1 MNTLSIISYILVA
14 IVITFGIL
22 NLTCI
27 TIAHEIEIIV
37 KHIIKYKHD
46 LESEKK
52 YEYKKR

>member
-14 IVITFGIL
+14 VVITFGIL
-22 NLTCI
+22 NFTCI
-27 TIAHEIEIIV
+27 IIAHEIEIIV

-46 LESEKK
+46 LERERK